1 MKVKGS
7 FTLEAATIKI
17 LTHFTFPSHLYR
29 ILHLEQIEES
39 PDEGD
44 DEGGDDDEEEEV
56 IVTETK
62 VVSNVDCLSRGCAC
76 HTDDPKNLEGKSL
89 RLQQNA
95 SIHSQSV
102 KNAQLD
108 VSGNSVDNVG
118 FSFVWSRERENWLQK
133 YNSWSAADHSWR
145 SICLVLTVN
154 LCRLLN

>member
-62 VVSNVDCLSRGCAC
+62 VVCNVDCLSRGCAC
-76 HTDDPKNLEGKSL
+76 HTDDPKNLKGKKL
-89 RLQQNA
+89 WLQQNA

-108 VSGNSVDNVG
+108 VSGNSIDNVG
-118 FSFVWSRERENWLQK
+118 
-133 YNSWSAADHSWR
+133 
-145 SICLVLTVN
+145 LVLSGAEKGKIGCKSITHGLPPTIHGTRSV
-154 LCRLLN
+154 LF